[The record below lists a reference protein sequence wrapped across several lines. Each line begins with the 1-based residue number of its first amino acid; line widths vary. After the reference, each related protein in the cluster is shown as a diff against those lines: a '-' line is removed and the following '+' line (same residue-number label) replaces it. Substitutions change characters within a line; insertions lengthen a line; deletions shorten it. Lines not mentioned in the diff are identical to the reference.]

1 MSGTLA
7 PMTNIPELEKKWR
20 AAAETQAEAKREF
33 DATVRQMRG
42 TGTQV
47 ANEPA
52 VRIAASNL
60 AKAVAAWRVAL
71 DELLAALEDLS
82 SDEPPVESFDD

>member
-1 MSGTLA
+1 
-7 PMTNIPELEKKWR
+7 MTNIHELEKKWR

-33 DATVRQMRG
+33 DATVRQMQG
-42 TGTQV
+42 TGVQV

-60 AKAVAAWRVAL
+60 AKAVTAWRAAL
-71 DELLAALEDLS
+71 DSFSRRNRGTCERRVGGLS
-82 SDEPPVESFDD
+82 L